1 MKSYNLLERQGAKA
15 LDALPQLKQI
25 AKTTYQSLNYLY
37 FGKRG
42 FQLALH
48 PQVQLLTPLEWAG
61 IKSEPEQLFFGYYD
75 KSPFSTDMR
84 RSLFHRLNHDGNVEI
99 VLFDQEQQT
108 SKAVGISSTW
118 SSQQGSMVQWIPGN
132 YSNKL
137 IFNDLVDKNLSAR
150 IVNLET
156 DSEHTIPYPIQTLN
170 PNGKQALTL
179 NYKRLDSLRPEYGYA
194 VAAENFSP
202 DQLLEEDGIWKVDL
216 ESGEG
221 NLILSL
227 AKLAENQPRSEMVN
241 SNHKVNHIMYS
252 PAGTKFVFMHR
263 WIGSQG
269 KFSRLYVANNDS
281 SDLCLLLDDRM
292 VSHYSWR
299 DEEHLLVWART
310 KEAGDHYYLI
320 NVITGKWEIIGE
332 GILDT
337 FGDGHPSFS
346 PDRRWII
353 TDTYPDRA
361 RQQHL
366 LLYEVE
372 TGKIIEIG
380 RFLAPLKFNG
390 PKRCDLHPRWSPDG
404 KMISIDSCHEGKRM
418 TYFLDISS
426 LVNN

>member
-1 MKSYNLLERQGAKA
+1 MKSYNLLERQAAKA
-15 LDALPQLKQI
+15 LDALPQLKQL
-25 AKTTYQSLNYLY
+25 AKSTYQNLNYLY

-48 PQVQLLTPLEWAG
+48 PQVRLQTPLEWAG
-61 IKSEPEQLFFGYYD
+61 IQSQAGQLFFGYYD
-75 KSPFSTDMR
+75 KSPWSPDMR
-84 RSLFHRLNHDGNVEI
+84 KSLFHRLRQDGNLEI
-99 VLFDQEQQT
+99 ILFDRKKQT
-108 SKAVGISSTW
+108 SKVVGISSTW

-132 YSNKL
+132 NNKL
-137 IFNDLVDKNLSAR
+137 IFNDLVDKKLSAR
-150 IVNLET
+150 IVNLDT

-170 PNGKQALTL
+170 PNGKEALIL

-194 VAAENFSP
+194 VTVDNFSP
-202 DQLLEEDGIWKVDL
+202 DQPLEEDGIWQVNL

-221 NLILSL
+221 KLILSL
-227 AKLAENQPRSEMVN
+227 AKLRENQPRSEMVN
-241 SNHKVNHIMYS
+241 SNHKINHIMYS

-269 KFSRLYVANNDS
+269 KFSRLYVANNDGG
-281 SDLCLLLDDRM
+281 DLRLLLDDRM
-292 VSHYSWR
+292 VSHYSWC
-299 DEEHLLVWART
+299 DEEYLLAWART

-320 NVITGKWEIIGE
+320 NVITGTWEIVGK
-332 GILDT
+332 GILDIY
-337 FGDGHPSFS
+337 GDGHPSFS
-346 PDRRWII
+346 PDQRWII

-366 LLYEVE
+366 LLYEIK
-372 TGKIIEIG
+372 TGNLTEIG
-380 RFLAPLKFNG
+380 RFFEPLKFNG

-404 KMISIDSCHEGKRM
+404 KMISIDSSHEGRRM

>member
-1 MKSYNLLERQGAKA
+1 MKSYNLLERQAAKA
-15 LDALPQLKQI
+15 LDALPQLKQL
-25 AKTTYQSLNYLY
+25 AKSTYQNLNYLY

-42 FQLALH
+42 FQLALN
-48 PQVQLLTPLEWAG
+48 PQVELLTPLEWAG
-61 IKSEPEQLFFGYYD
+61 IESELEQLFFGYYD
-75 KSPFSTDMR
+75 KSPWSPDMKK
-84 RSLFHRLNHDGNVEI
+84 SLFHRLKQDGNLEI
-99 VLFDQEQQT
+99 ILFDREKQI
-108 SKAVGISSTW
+108 SKVVGISSTW

-132 YSNKL
+132 KDKL
-137 IFNDLVDKNLSAR
+137 IFNDLVDKKLSAR
-150 IVNLET
+150 IINLEK
-156 DSEHTIPYPIQTLN
+156 DQEYTIPYPIQTLN
-170 PNGKQALTL
+170 PNGKEALIL

-194 VAAENFSP
+194 VAADNFSP
-202 DQLLEEDGIWKVDL
+202 NQSLEEDGIWQVNL

-221 NLILSL
+221 KLILSL
-227 AKLAENQPRSEMVN
+227 AKLKENQARSEMVN

-269 KFSRLYVANNDS
+269 KFSRLYVANNDGG
-281 SDLCLLLDDRM
+281 DLRLLLDDRM

-299 DEEHLLVWART
+299 DEEYLLAWART

-320 NVITGKWEIIGE
+320 NAITGKWEIIGK
-332 GILDT
+332 GVLDIY
-337 FGDGHPSFS
+337 GDGHPSFS
-346 PDRRWII
+346 PDQRWII

-366 LLYEVE
+366 LLYEIK
-372 TGKIIEIG
+372 TGNLTEIG
-380 RFLAPLKFNG
+380 RFFEPLKFNG

-404 KMISIDSCHEGKRM
+404 KMISIDSSHEGTRM